1 MGSQSVVTHVH
12 KHSRILRFQTYNRL
26 LACSPFSLLCCK
38 NTPFLFD
45 SNGNRSPEWKR
56 AFDYPINWS
65 CSDNTE
71 LSRRKRLISANGIRW
86 QPKVIA
92 SNYLPLFD
100 IDLFYMCQLIIWCA
114 KGIVTDTYGSFTRET
129 GRTWTVWYWLTEV
142 CSPQMMAWY
151 IHLGRKLFIC
161 RLKLHLNSWR
171 LCCKW

>member
-92 SNYLPLFD
+92 SKLSPPSVWHRSFLHVPAHYLV
-100 IDLFYMCQLIIWCA
+100 C
-114 KGIVTDTYGSFTRET
+114 KGGLWLDVTHGSFTRET
-129 GRTWTVWYWLTEV
+129 GRTDCLVL
-142 CSPQMMAWY
+142 
-151 IHLGRKLFIC
+151 IDRGL
-161 RLKLHLNSWR
+161 
-171 LCCKW
+171 